1 MSGKDRPQRVKGYD
15 PFLFISTLLL
25 LGIGIIMVYSASS
38 TIAMKRFD
46 NHTYFFGKQVIH
58 ALIAIA
64 AMVGIRYV
72 PYSLYRH
79 VAYPLL
85 AIAFVLLALLYVP
98 EIGRTVGGARRW
110 MSLLGISFQPS
121 ELARL
126 ALVIY
131 LAESMSKKEERMK
144 TFSIGILP
152 HSILF
157 AIFATLILFQPD
169 FGMVVMIA
177 LIGWIMLFVGGARIT
192 YLGGALVVF
201 LPVAYYVLSQAGYRM
216 QRLASFIDPWKHQ
229 NDAGYQIVHSL
240 MAFGSGGIFG
250 SGLGNGYQKLFYLP
264 EPHTDFIFS
273 VIGEELGLVGIS
285 VVISLYCILIWRGT
299 MIAVTAKDL
308 FATFLATGL
317 TAMLGLQAS
326 INVAVAMGLLPTK
339 GLTLPFVSY
348 GGTSMV
354 INAVAVGILMNI
366 SAQHMSVR
374 RRKAPKQVGSG

>member
-1 MSGKDRPQRVKGYD
+1 MSGKDRPQRTKGYD

-64 AMVGIRYV
+64 AMAGIRYV

-85 AIAFVLLALLYVP
+85 AIAFALLALLYVP
-98 EIGRTVGGARRW
+98 DIGRSVGGARRW

-169 FGMVVMIA
+169 FGMVVIIA

-192 YLGGALVVF
+192 YLGGALVVLF
-201 LPVAYYVLSQAGYRM
+201 PVAYYVLSQAGYRM
-216 QRLASFIDPWKHQ
+216 QRLASFIDPWKYQ

-285 VVISLYCILIWRGT
+285 VVISLYCVLLWRGT
-299 MIAVTAKDL
+299 TIAVTAKDL

-354 INAVAVGILMNI
+354 INALAVGILMNI

-374 RRKAPKQVGSG
+374 RRKARK

>member
-1 MSGKDRPQRVKGYD
+1 MSGKDRTQRVKGYD

-25 LGIGIIMVYSASS
+25 LSVGIIMVYSASS

-64 AMVGIRYV
+64 AMSGIRYV
-72 PYSLYRH
+72 PYSLYKYC
-79 VAYPLL
+79 AYPLL

-157 AIFATLILFQPD
+157 AVFATLILFQPD

-177 LIGWIMLFVGGARIT
+177 LIGWIMLFVGGARIS
-192 YLGGALVVF
+192 YLGGALVVLF
-201 LPVAYYVLSQAGYRM
+201 PVAYYVLSQAGYRM

-285 VVISLYCILIWRGT
+285 VVISLYCVLLWRGT
-299 MIAVTAKDL
+299 IIAVTAKDL

-348 GGTSMV
+348 GGTSMI

-366 SAQHMSVR
+366 SAQHMSAR
-374 RRKAPKQVGSG
+374 RRKARK